1 MNLKKRRSVIPAG
14 RFPEWQEEAGGP
26 SVPAGQDCRRRGN
39 TILIAIMLGTVVSLA
54 GCTVQ
59 NHFLY
64 HPGPRLPTTGELAA
78 LNIRFWPSG
87 PAAYRGFIGAA
98 GIADAKGTVIVFHG
112 NAGTA
117 ADRAYY
123 VDALA
128 PLGYRVLLAEYPG
141 YGKREG
147 KLGEASFTDDAQ
159 GTLRLVSEQYGS
171 PVFLLGESLGCGVAA
186 ILAGDRSLRVDG
198 VLLITPWDTL
208 RAAAKTHFPWA
219 PLGLLLKDKYDSVG
233 NLKSYPGRVGIVG
246 AGKDDIVPVR
256 HAKALY
262 ESRTGDKRMWVVQ
275 GAGHNDWMERVG
287 PPQWREWMDY
297 VRGVQPR

>member
-1 MNLKKRRSVIPAG
+1 VNLRKAL
-14 RFPEWQEEAGGP
+14 
-26 SVPAGQDCRRRGN
+26 
-39 TILIAIMLGTVVSLA
+39 LIAVMTGAIVLLA
-54 GCTVQ
+54 GCSVQ

-64 HPGPRLPTTGELAA
+64 YPDRRLPTTAELAA
-78 LNIRFWPSG
+78 RNLRFWPSG

-123 VDALA
+123 ADALA

-147 KLGEASFTDDAQ
+147 KLGEASFTDDAKA
-159 GTLRLVSEQYGS
+159 TLRLVSRQYGS
-171 PVFLLGESLGCGVAA
+171 PIFLLGESLGCGVAGT
-186 ILAGDRSLRVDG
+186 LAGDRSFPIEG

-208 RAAAKTHFPWA
+208 QATAKHHFPWA
-219 PLGLLLKDKYDSVG
+219 PLKLILRDQYDNVG
-233 NLKSYPGRVGIVG
+233 NLKAYPGRVGIVG
-246 AGKDDIVPVR
+246 AEKDDIVPVR

-262 ESRTGDKRMWVVQ
+262 ESRTGDKRMWIVQ
-275 GAGHNDWMERVG
+275 GAGHNDWMQRVG
-287 PPQWREWMDY
+287 PPRWREWMDY
-297 VRGVQPR
+297 ISGVPTR